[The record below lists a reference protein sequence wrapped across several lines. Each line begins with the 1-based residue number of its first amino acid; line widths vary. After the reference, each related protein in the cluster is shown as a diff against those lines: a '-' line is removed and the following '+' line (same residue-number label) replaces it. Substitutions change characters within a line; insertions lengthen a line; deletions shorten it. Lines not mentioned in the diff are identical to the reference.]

1 MVIWKL
7 KTGFRCHQNPNLSKY
22 VSLGAKLSIFSFVH
36 THTHTHSTTWRY
48 RTWIAKLAKK
58 G

>member
-48 RTWIAKLAKK
+48 RTWI
-58 G
+58 